1 MKVIFDK
8 LAKLELDDAS
18 EFYEFEVPGLGD
30 RFREEVKR
38 GIRRICEY
46 PSAWTRERE
55 DVRRYILHKFPY
67 KILYSIEE
75 DYIYIYGRP
84 PAIFFKVF
92 DLSQFNVYLNG

>member
-18 EFYEFEVPGLGD
+18 EYYEFEVPGLGD

-46 PSAWTRERE
+46 PSSLDQGKGRCEEIPTSQVPVQ
-55 DVRRYILHKFPY
+55 DSLLDRRG
-67 KILYSIEE
+67 LYLYYCHCPWPQTAKLL
-75 DYIYIYGRP
+75 D
-84 PAIFFKVF
+84 
-92 DLSQFNVYLNG
+92 

>member
-18 EFYEFEVPGLGD
+18 EYYEFEVPGLGN

-55 DVRRYILHKFPY
+55 DDITMLTLQRKNSNMPDCRY
-67 KILYSIEE
+67 
-75 DYIYIYGRP
+75 R
-84 PAIFFKVF
+84 
-92 DLSQFNVYLNG
+92 